1 MCGVPIGPM
10 RPPRWLAILVQTRRS
25 VGLCICS
32 TSGTSVGRPRRLRE
46 AAMGC
51 MWTHVACREAPRF
64 LRVRSAKDA
73 DHMRFKCNSRWGL
86 LWWRTSLVVVR
97 RKVLAAYQRMSGRPP
112 QLPPPPPASYKFEP
126 FSRFAFWSTPDSLPG
141 GVLLSPLSARHVR
154 PQNASVCDRAAC
166 PHRPRQKLRR

>member
-1 MCGVPIGPM
+1 VCGVPIGPM

-126 FSRFAFWSTPDSLPG
+126 FSRFAFWSTPDSQSRGSQKCIEWVYRLIKG
-141 GVLLSPLSARHVR
+141 NTR
-154 PQNASVCDRAAC
+154 QASVGLLLNATTATT
-166 PHRPRQKLRR
+166 